1 LEGSTSSA
9 TGAAGPAQTSSLAAQ
24 ALNQLADVL
33 QNLAAQ
39 LASSQYSN
47 ASQLTNPAILGGT
60 VSSVA

>member
-1 LEGSTSSA
+1 VASP
-9 TGAAGPAQTSSLAAQ
+9 TGAGGPAQTASLAAQ
-24 ALNQLADVL
+24 ALNQLADTL

-47 ASQLTNPAILGGT
+47 ASQLTAPTTLGAT